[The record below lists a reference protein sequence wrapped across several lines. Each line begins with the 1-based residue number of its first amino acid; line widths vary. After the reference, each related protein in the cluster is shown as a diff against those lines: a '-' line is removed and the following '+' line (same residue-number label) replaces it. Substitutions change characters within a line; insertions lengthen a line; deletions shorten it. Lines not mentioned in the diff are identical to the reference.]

1 MKYTLKYVVLMAII
15 TSGFNGCNSDKTK
28 QKTATSGNAETI
40 TGTYLYLAD
49 VAGFT
54 PCDGGKS
61 VDVISPGLEKKYL
74 QLDANAEPVYVK
86 VTGYY
91 DMRPNMEDRP
101 TRHLIV
107 EKIIEIDAGKGCD

>member
-1 MKYTLKYVVLMAII
+1 MKYTLKHVVVMAII
-15 TSGFNGCNSDKTK
+15 TIGFNSCNSDKTK
-28 QKTATSGNAETI
+28 QKTATPGNAETI
-40 TGTYLYLAD
+40 TGTYIYLAD
-49 VAGFT
+49 LAAFT
-54 PCDGGKS
+54 PCNGGET
-61 VDVISPGLEKKYL
+61 VGVISPGLEKKYL
-74 QLDANAEPVYVK
+74 QLNSNAEPVYVK